1 MNVLLLEPGYKNKY
15 PPLGLMKLA
24 YFHRVMRGDYVYFAK
39 GRLPDG
45 FAPRKWDRIYVTS
58 LFTFEFKAT
67 VEALE
72 YAKTLADKDT

>member
-1 MNVLLLEPGYKNKY
+1 MAGMQSRNS
-15 PPLGLMKLA
+15 LA
-24 YFHRVMRGDYVYFAK
+24 
-39 GRLPDG
+39 DG